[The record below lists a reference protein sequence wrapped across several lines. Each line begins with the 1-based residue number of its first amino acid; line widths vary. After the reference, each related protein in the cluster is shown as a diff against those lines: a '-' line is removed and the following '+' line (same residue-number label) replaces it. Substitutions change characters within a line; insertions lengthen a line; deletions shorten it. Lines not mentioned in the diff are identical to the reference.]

1 MEIAR
6 LNTDR
11 SVFAAEVTQGAK
23 HTSIPHMDFL

>member
-23 HTSIPHMDFL
+23 HTSI